1 VLNVQSGKPRRR
13 RCKPPPFTLSPN
25 GANLICF
32 LTLSGFNNVPKS
44 TNIGGYENDTPKGA
58 TRILNS
64 LQTQQAFHQRKKAES
79 DGSKPNSTVAKG
91 KGKASIPKILPGES
105 LGEYNRRL
113 EDHLRP
119 EVAGAIK
126 AAAAK
131 KAADEKEIWMQKKAN
146 REAAKEAKARK
157 ERGEP
162 AAPVV
167 SSSTTSQ
174 IADKAK
180 GKRKSILDDSDS
192 DSDGPQSGKK
202 QRKTEFDTLPARKSL
217 NDIVQAPPSLPGLKR
232 LKNAKVGSAFSAN
245 GRTPLNAGQKR
256 LMEEER
262 ERVIARYRELKET
275 KIREREVETGKSL
288 KTPRRRPDDD
298 EE

>member
-1 VLNVQSGKPRRR
+1 MTEVLPAPIIRLASSAHIVS
-13 RCKPPPFTLSPN
+13 
-25 GANLICF
+25 LI
-32 LTLSGFNNVPKS
+32 
-44 TNIGGYENDTPKGA
+44 
-58 TRILNS
+58 
-64 LQTQQAFHQRKKAES
+64 
-79 DGSKPNSTVAKG
+79 
-91 KGKASIPKILPGES
+91 
-105 LGEYNRRL
+105 
-113 EDHLRP
+113 
-119 EVAGAIK
+119 
-126 AAAAK
+126 
-131 KAADEKEIWMQKKAN
+131 
-146 REAAKEAKARK
+146 
-157 ERGEP
+157 
-162 AAPVV
+162 
-167 SSSTTSQ
+167 SSTQTFTYD
-174 IADKAK
+174 ATK

-288 KTPRRRPDDD
+288 KTPRRRPEDD